1 MKNNALFILVLI
13 ANCFLSAFS
22 QTLLKKAS
30 LKDYSSFIRSY
41 LNVLV
46 ICGYGLFFL
55 VLYVNV
61 FLLRVLPLS
70 VVNPIAETLPIVL
83 SFFAGRLFFKEKIT
97 AWKIIGMIL
106 VLSGILIIII

>member
-1 MKNNALFILVLI
+1 MNNNFLLILILI

-22 QTLLKKAS
+22 QVLLKKAS

-55 VLYVNV
+55 VLCVNV

-70 VVNPIAETLPIVL
+70 VVNPIAEALPIVL
-83 SFFAGRLFFKEKIT
+83 SILAGRVLFGERIT
-97 AWKIIGMIL
+97 KRQIYGELLIVIGIVIIL
-106 VLSGILIIII
+106 F